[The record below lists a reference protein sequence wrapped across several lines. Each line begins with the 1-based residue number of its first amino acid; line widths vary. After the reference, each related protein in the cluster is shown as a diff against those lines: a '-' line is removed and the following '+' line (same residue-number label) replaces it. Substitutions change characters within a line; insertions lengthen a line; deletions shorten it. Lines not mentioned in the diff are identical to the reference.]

1 MCVCVCVSVFEVNRY
16 PPLYVSVQ
24 PTLSVL
30 SMYPTSGLAHGSTL
44 VFFTGRHFKNI
55 TSMMCRL
62 GAAGNLVTPVWV
74 ESNMVRVPMP
84 CVCMCVCVYVCM
96 CVCVCVCAWF
106 PNVGRVSCAG
116 VDQ

>member
-1 MCVCVCVSVFEVNRY
+1 MYKCMRVASRY

-55 TSMMCRL
+55 TSMLCRL

-74 ESNMVRVPMP
+74 ESNMVRVS
-84 CVCMCVCVYVCM
+84 VCV
-96 CVCVCVCAWF
+96 
-106 PNVGRVSCAG
+106 RVSFLLG
-116 VDQ
+116 RLMVVR